1 MSFNPSKKADEL
13 SSPANLRKNSV
24 NDPGFENQ
32 VGYYPY
38 DLSHTE
44 VLASCFGLVTPSMHL
59 ITAMGDR
66 HVVKDDTKTILNRIN
81 GNFLNT
87 INQYVDSFFISNR
100 TLFPNNWDKLI
111 PNPVKGDDLPHS
123 ARPVVPFISYV
134 QSFYADRNGQ
144 VRLRYFDS
152 QQEEVLDY
160 SGLSHFG
167 MVGTV
172 YSLADEFN
180 NAKNDQT
187 PAIIS
192 IQQHAEL
199 AYITSQ
205 LTFLSYILSRGQLLD
220 YLGVQ
225 FDFKH
230 TSDYLDSFQYRID
243 RFFANYYALVLS
255 QNISLF
261 DYTPN
266 PTSNTF
272 DFGNFAVSDSNHI
285 NSPSDFRERYMTAI
299 ERGDMLVPYFNNT
312 DELSFDSYNE
322 NSTSDGDIYLNF
334 FNSVVDLVDGLRTI
348 FGSNFVTKAISDVDS
363 EVDFNSNGEYINIS
377 KCLAY
382 QLTIAQHFTNDSVD
396 NIFTSD
402 LYMQL
407 LRSCMYPSVNNI
419 TSEPTFDF
427 NGVPTEYDYIS
438 YGGFYNS
445 LITSSL
451 AGVIA
456 RRYIVGTLLFI
467 LRRSLRYGDYF
478 TTGRTR
484 MLAVG
489 QLSVPVDGDMSVN
502 PVDVTLGII
511 TQRFLNA
518 ANRVGNKPL
527 AYYASIMGVA
537 PSDMPSIPRY
547 IGHRKIELENRIT
560 TNTAGEQGAQ
570 TTNLVGYSDNI
581 GFDVFI
587 DDYGIILSLN
597 SYDVLPIYNSGIDA
611 DNYLSDRFEYF
622 NPMMQNIGD
631 QPIRL
636 SELVGSLSNFG
647 TTFAYTVRNAEYK
660 YKTSK
665 SHGVLCYNLPGYL
678 LKFPTYRFSGYNLEE
693 LDHIDPDFIRD
704 KPSLLDT
711 VITHTTGFSP
721 GDYFH
726 FIVCVHNSVKS
737 ARLIQRAPGI
747 LF

>member
-1 MSFNPSKKADEL
+1 MAFNPSKKADAL

-44 VLASCFGLVTPSMHL
+44 VLASCFGMVTPSMHL

-66 HVVKDDTKTILNRIN
+66 HVVKDDTNTILNRIN

-87 INQYVDSFFISNR
+87 INQYIDSFFISNR

-123 ARPVVPFISYV
+123 ARPVVPFITYV
-134 QSFYADRNGQ
+134 QSFYADANGQ
-144 VRLRYFDS
+144 IRLRYFDS
-152 QQEEVLDY
+152 ETESVEDFT
-160 SGLSHFG
+160 GLSHRA
-167 MVGTV
+167 MVSTL
-172 YSLADEFN
+172 YSLANDFN
-180 NAKNDQT
+180 DAKNNL
-187 PAIIS
+187 ASVNIS
-192 IQQHAEL
+192 LGQNAEL
-199 AYITSQ
+199 AYLISQ
-205 LTFLSYILSRGQLLD
+205 FTFLASILSRGQLLD

-225 FDFKH
+225 FDFKR
-230 TSDYLDSFQYRID
+230 TEGYLDSFQYCID
-243 RFFANYYALVLS
+243 RFFSNYYTLV
-255 QNISLF
+255 QTQGISLF
-261 DYTPN
+261 DFTPSSV
-266 PTSNTF
+266 SNLF
-272 DFGNFAVSDSNHI
+272 DFGNFVHLDSNCI
-285 NSPSDFRERYMTAI
+285 KSPSDFRERYMTAL
-299 ERGDMLVPYFNNT
+299 ERGNMLVPFLSVI
-312 DELSFDSYNE
+312 DEISFEDGVDG
-322 NSTSDGDIYLNF
+322 NSSTGDIYLNF
-334 FNSVVDLVDGLRTI
+334 FNSFVALIDGLRVI
-348 FGSNFVTKAISDVDS
+348 FGSNFVTNSIATVDN
-363 EVDFNSNGEYINIS
+363 EVDFNSKGEYLNIS

-419 TSEPTFDF
+419 SNEPTFDF
-427 NGVPTEYDYIS
+427 NGVPIEYDYIS

-445 LITSSL
+445 LISSPL
-451 AGVIA
+451 QGIFA

-484 MLAVG
+484 MLSVG

-560 TNTAGEQGAQ
+560 TNTADSQGAQ

-636 SELVGSLSNFG
+636 SELVGNLGNFG

-665 SHGVLCYNLPGYL
+665 AHGVLCYNLPGFL
-678 LKFPTYRFSGYNLEE
+678 LKFPTFRFDGINFEDLE
-693 LDHIDPDFIRD
+693 HIDPDFIRD
-704 KPSLLDT
+704 KPSLLDS
-711 VITHTTGFSP
+711 VISHTTGLSP

-726 FIVCVHNSVKS
+726 FIVSVHNSVKS